1 MADPIVI
8 AISEKGM
15 KSLEGTEL
23 GKLISQGK
31 VLEDG
36 SVEIATDETIDAKLQ
51 TVKGERGGKHSA
63 LADRLIVKVSEA
75 RTRGEA
81 EAALRGER

>member
-1 MADPIVI
+1 MLLTV
-8 AISEKGM
+8 AISPKAL
-15 KSLEGTEL
+15 KHLEGTEL
-23 GKLISQGK
+23 GKLIAQGK

-51 TVKGERGGKHSA
+51 TAKGERGGKESA

>member
-8 AISEKGM
+8 AISEKGL

-36 SVEIATDETIDAKLQ
+36 SIEIATDETIDAKLQ
-51 TVKGERGGKHSA
+51 TAKGEREGKHSA
-63 LADRLIVKVSEA
+63 LADRLVVKVAEA
-75 RTRGEA
+75 RDR
-81 EAALRGER
+81 EAANARDRL

>member
-1 MADPIVI
+1 MPLTV
-8 AISEKGM
+8 AISPKAL
-15 KSLEGTEL
+15 KHLEGTDL
-23 GKLISQGK
+23 GKLISAGK

-36 SVEIATDETIDAKLQ
+36 SIEIATDETLDAKLQ
-51 TVKGERGGKHSA
+51 AAKGEREGKHSA